1 MYDCMVEIKEKII
14 NKIKSLDENIV
25 KEISDF
31 RDELTLTIQTDKI
44 VEAGKLLKEDPELE
58 FVFCEDVTAID
69 WARKNNRFTVVYH
82 VYSYKHNFR
91 LRLKIDL
98 ENDTVD
104 SVTSV
109 WASANWYERETFDMY
124 GIKFNNHP
132 DLRRVYMPEEFEY
145 YPLRKEFP
153 VIGIPGSIPL
163 PPK

>member
-1 MYDCMVEIKEKII
+1 MEEIKEQII
-14 NKIKSLDENIV
+14 LKIKSLDENLI

-44 VEAGKLLKEDPELE
+44 VEVGKLLKEDSELE
-58 FVFCEDVTAID
+58 FIFCEDVTAID
-69 WARKNNRFTVVYH
+69 WARKNNRFIVVYH
-82 VYSYKHNFR
+82 IYSFKHNLR
-91 LRLKIDL
+91 LRLKVNL

-104 SVTSV
+104 SVSSV

-163 PPK
+163 PAK